1 MTDYTLKRRAIWTI
15 NLMAV
20 LSIIAMPF
28 IIADVLASGVNDT
41 QDVEVLLIAFI
52 SMASSLYGVV
62 AQVAYRI
69 KA

>member
-28 IIADVLASGVNDT
+28 IIADVLASGVNDA

-52 SMASSLYGVV
+52 SMISSLYGVV